1 MPLIGFIEV
10 SIRLYGVHSLKGK
23 RSIVRPLQ
31 SKLVKH
37 FNCAVVES
45 DMHDSHDVA
54 VLSAVSIN
62 TNSVELSKTLDR
74 IESVLSSNG
83 SSDITVSCREIIH
96 SGSK

>member
-10 SIRLYGVHSLKGK
+10 SIRLHGVHSLKGK
-23 RSIVRPLQ
+23 RSIIRPLQ

-54 VLSAVSIN
+54 VLSTVTVN

-74 IESVLSSNG
+74 MEQVMSGNG
-83 SSDITVSCREIIH
+83 SFEINVSCREIINR
-96 SGSK
+96 